1 MTGAQAP
8 FGRHPDAIDSMASSA
23 TAQPSAVR
31 AGGRN
36 TGRIVSWIVFIAA
49 MLYFF
54 LPLIATLEFSIRMR
68 PTGQAYLNTFKDA
81 KFFGTLAYSFVIGL
95 ITIVVSTAIIV
106 PTAYW
111 VRLRLPRLRPV
122 VEFVTLMPFVVPPI
136 VLVFGLIRSFGSGI
150 LPLANSQRGS
160 DVLLIAA
167 YTILSFPYM
176 YRAVDSGLRSIDV
189 RSLTEAGHSLGS
201 GTLRILWFVIFPNVR
216 VAVLS
221 GAFLTLAIVIGEF
234 TIAAYL
240 NRPAFGPYLANL
252 GQNKTFEPAA
262 VSIISFILTWL
273 AMGVIAF
280 LGRTRQGRSTGVQ
293 VGGGH

>member
-1 MTGAQAP
+1 MTGPAVGARAP
-8 FGRHPDAIDSMASSA
+8 ETI
-23 TAQPSAVR
+23 R
-31 AGGRN
+31 ALQEANPPRARRGPT
-36 TGRIVSWIVFIAA
+36 TGKLVSWIVFIAA

-68 PTGQAYLNTFKDA
+68 PTGAAYLNTFKDA
-81 KFFGTLAYSFVIGL
+81 RFFSTLLYSFGIGL
-95 ITIVVSTAIIV
+95 ITIVVSTLIIV

-136 VLVFGLIRSFGSGI
+136 ILVFGLIRSFSGGI

-160 DVLLIAA
+160 DILLVAA

-176 YRAVDSGLRSIDV
+176 YRAVDSGLRTIDV
-189 RSLTEAGHSLGS
+189 RSLTEAGQSLGS
-201 GTLRILWFVIFPNVR
+201 STFRILWSVIFPNVR

-221 GAFLTLAIVIGEF
+221 GAFLTLAIVMGEF

-240 NRPAFGPYLANL
+240 NRPAFGPYLSNI
-252 GQNKTFEPAA
+252 GTNKTFEPAA
-262 VSIISFILTWL
+262 VSIISFLLTWL

-280 LGRTRQGRSTGVQ
+280 LGRTRQGRATGVQ
-293 VGGGH
+293 AGGGH

>member
-1 MTGAQAP
+1 VSGPPIGARAPETIPALQGPTPPRTRRGPTTGK
-8 FGRHPDAIDSMASSA
+8 
-23 TAQPSAVR
+23 VL
-31 AGGRN
+31 
-36 TGRIVSWIVFIAA
+36 SWIAFIAA

-54 LPLIATLEFSIRMR
+54 LPLLATLEFSTRMR
-68 PTGQAYLNTFKDA
+68 PTGAAYLNTFKDA
-81 KFFGTLAYSFVIGL
+81 KFFESLFYSFGIGL
-95 ITIVVSTAIIV
+95 ITIVVSTLIIV

-111 VRLRLPRLRPV
+111 VRLRLPRLRPI

-150 LPLANSQRGS
+150 LPLANSERGS
-160 DVLLIAA
+160 DVLLVAA

-176 YRAVDSGLRSIDV
+176 YRAVDSGLRTIDV
-189 RSLTEAGHSLGS
+189 RSLTEAGQSLGS
-201 GTLRILWFVIFPNVR
+201 GTFRILWSVIFPNVR

-221 GAFLTLAIVIGEF
+221 GAFLTLAIVMGEF

-240 NRPAFGPYLANL
+240 NRDAFGPYLSNI

-262 VSIISFILTWL
+262 VSIISFLLTWA

-280 LGRTRQGRSTGVQ
+280 LGRTRQGRATGVQ